1 MSEKILNVFS
11 VGLKEDLEFHH
22 VLFHHQHKVDNVFIS
37 SCILHNMNLV
47 HDEFDIARKDHLNWE
62 TPDDEDDRNLR
73 EGRERLRMH
82 GRLVKENEVI
92 ENRVLNERNV
102 VLENADD
109 SVDSTYFEFRK
120 QLTVHYMYCFN
131 NNLVE
136 WI

>member
-1 MSEKILNVFS
+1 
-11 VGLKEDLEFHH
+11 
-22 VLFHHQHKVDNVFIS
+22 
-37 SCILHNMNLV
+37 MNLV
-47 HDEFDIARKDHLNWE
+47 HDQFELAWKDHLNWE
-62 TPDDEDDRNLR
+62 TPDDEDDRDLR
-73 EGRERLRMH
+73 EGRERLRMR

-120 QLTVHYMYCFN
+120 QLTVHNMYCFN